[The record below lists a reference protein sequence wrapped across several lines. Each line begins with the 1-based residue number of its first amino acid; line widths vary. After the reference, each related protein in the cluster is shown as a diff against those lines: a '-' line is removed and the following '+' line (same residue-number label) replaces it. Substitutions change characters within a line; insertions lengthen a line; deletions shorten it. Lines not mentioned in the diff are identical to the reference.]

1 MLRPVIF
8 IGCGGSGTKAVRYVR
23 DAVLRRLEHCGW
35 KHGMPDAWQF
45 IGLDTLTVQESPTE
59 IPTIP
64 AADFLSLSG
73 SFDTYKGLWEALTAQ
88 YPTGDPN
95 SGARLL
101 CGWLPD
107 PRAVA
112 IPLRDGAG
120 KNRGIGRAAGL
131 LTLEHA
137 LLGRLKTAF
146 QRAAAGGPLLR
157 EVGTYLGI
165 EAEIGGETAA
175 PLVTV
180 CSSMAGGTGAGVVL
194 DVIDLVRACDPAGG
208 HPALVLFTND
218 IFDLPDSQPMAANSL
233 GLMSEMLAAYW
244 SERGELES
252 PLRTGAVQDPGS
264 GPHSIFLV
272 GRYSQSGADL
282 GVTAE
287 VYRAAGEALSTW
299 VVDGAVQERIH
310 NFTNVNWRASAK
322 SNSGGYPFS
331 QEHQYGAVSSF
342 GAAKVTVGRDRFSLW
357 SEHLLA
363 REVLESLSRGHLRL
377 SHFAERSPDDT
388 EQEVIDKAG
397 RRHAEDIHQ
406 GRHSGPRPP
415 GSRTRGCASAPE
427 AFAPEDQMREIRTK
441 VRAELEFPSPPAS
454 GDRWRDLLRR
464 RGGEQADKWS
474 LRAESQ
480 QEGDL
485 DWCEAMLTATC
496 RSVSEAAA
504 LASLDVAAAALGHV
518 INEINPAEVN
528 RVRKR
533 AQGDDRQYRQR
544 VEAALNSLG
553 AHDGDL
559 AGDSPQVREAAES
572 IAQGVAFRWRSLRL
586 RAAADAMEA
595 AGSQVCGAI
604 RRAVQAARAEAGI
617 ALSEDD
623 VKGWPTAVDDI
634 AKRYLPS
641 TVELPLEKHDAWPR
655 LIGELSAEADPGSVS
670 YGNRSTDPLRYRLI
684 AGDSETPPLVQPGRH
699 RRWQPGQH
707 ADVVCHAGAQDIEE
721 RVRTWTRRPGAKFN
735 RVVSEGLRSY
745 LAETDPDTG
754 ERRTDHPRRMEVFRE
769 QLGHAKQASDPLMR
783 IDRDIYTLTNSNE
796 LEPFLTVCSQF
807 PFGEDHPAEEAARS
821 IIGEASYAASVQ
833 DTSSVL
839 VSSYITSPIYPM
851 AVKSFTEPV
860 AEALQDS
867 RDPAQRSSNFWMW
880 RRGRTLEAFVPLP
893 REALRAMISGFAVA
907 RLCGYITA
915 DPTKQIRITA
925 AAEEAGFPWPLLT
938 TLRNYDDLL
947 AALLEGFSLAFGT
960 VGSNGMSVYEGYT
973 RLHDLGLPSL
983 RGRIHDD
990 LRELLE
996 SGNPPHPVVEAETPK
1011 AVGDDPKERRATA
1024 VRYLD
1029 DNLEYFRQQHPD
1041 AMTEHKMRGIDGSAE
1056 SGAMTTELVPIYL
1069 ECYGTLRD
1077 LLSDR
1082 SLTGSVI

>member
-35 KHGMPDAWQF
+35 DRGMPDAWQF

-73 SFDTYKGLWEALTAQ
+73 TFDTYRGLWEALTARH
-88 YPTGDPN
+88 PTGDPN
-95 SGARLL
+95 LGARLL

-107 PRAVA
+107 PRAVN

-120 KNRGIGRAAGL
+120 QNRGIGRAAGL
-131 LTLEHA
+131 LSLKHA
-137 LLGRLKTAF
+137 LLGRLRTAF

-194 DVIDLVRACDPAGG
+194 DVVDLVRACDPAGG

-218 IFDLPDSQPMAANSL
+218 IFDLPDSRPMAANSL

-244 SERGELES
+244 SEPGEIKS
-252 PLRTGAVQDPGS
+252 PLRIGTVQDPGS

-282 GVTAE
+282 GDTAE
-287 VYRAAGEALSTW
+287 VYRASGEALSTW

-310 NFTNVNWRASAK
+310 NFINVNWRNSAK
-322 SNSGGYPFS
+322 SNHGGYPFGR
-331 QEHQYGAVSSF
+331 EHQYGAVSSF

-357 SEHLLA
+357 AEHLLA

-388 EQEVIDKAG
+388 DQELVDKAG
-397 RRHAEDIHQ
+397 RRHAEDINQ
-406 GRHSGPRPP
+406 GRHSGPSPA
-415 GSRTRGCASAPE
+415 GSDARGCASAPE
-427 AFAPEDQMREIRTK
+427 AFAPEHEMREVRAR
-441 VRAELEFPSPPAS
+441 VRAELEFPSPPATS
-454 GDRWRDLLRR
+454 DRWRDLLRR
-464 RGGEQADKWS
+464 RGSEQADKWS
-474 LRAESQ
+474 QRAESK
-480 QEGDL
+480 QERDL
-485 DWCEAMLTATC
+485 DWCEAMLVATC
-496 RSVSEAAA
+496 RSVSEVAAS
-504 LASLDVAAAALGHV
+504 ASLDVAAAALGHV

-528 RVRKR
+528 RVLEM
-533 AQGDDRQYRQR
+533 AQSDDSKYRQR
-544 VEAALNSLG
+544 VEAALSGLD

-559 AGDSPQVREAAES
+559 AGDSPQVREAADS
-572 IAQGVAFRWRSLRL
+572 VAQGVAFRWRSLRR
-586 RAAADAMEA
+586 RAAADSMKA
-595 AGSQVCGAI
+595 AGDQVFGAI
-604 RRAVQAARAEAGI
+604 QRAVQAARAEAGI
-617 ALSEDD
+617 AMEGDD
-623 VKGWPTAVDDI
+623 VKGWPTAVNDI

-641 TVELPLEKHDAWPR
+641 TVELPLESHGAWPQ
-655 LIGELSAEADPGSVS
+655 LIGELSAEADPGGVS

-684 AGDSETPPLVQPGRH
+684 AGDGEMAPLVRPGKQP
-699 RRWQPGQH
+699 RWQPGQH
-707 ADVVCHAGAQDIEE
+707 ADVVCHAGSQDIEE
-721 RVRTWTRRPGAKFN
+721 RVRGWTRQPGAKFN
-735 RVVSEGLRSY
+735 RVIGEGLRSY

-754 ERRTDHPRRMEVFRE
+754 ERRTDHARRMEVFRE
-769 QLGHAKQASDPLMR
+769 QLGNARQASDPLMR
-783 IDRDIYTLTNSNE
+783 IDRDVYTLTNSNE

-839 VSSYITSPIYPM
+839 ISSYVKSPTYPM
-851 AVKSFTEPV
+851 AVKSFTDPV

-867 RDPAQRSSNFWMW
+867 LDQAQRSSDFWMW
-880 RRGRTLEAFVPLP
+880 RRGRTLEAFVPVP
-893 REALRAMISGFAVA
+893 RETLRAMISGFAVA

-915 DPTKQIRITA
+915 DPTKQITITA
-925 AAEEAGFPWPLLT
+925 AADEARFPWPLLT
-938 TLRNYDDLL
+938 TLRNYDDLV
-947 AALLEGFSLAFGT
+947 AALLEGFSLTFGL
-960 VGSNGMSVYEGYT
+960 VGSGGMKVYECYT

-990 LRELLE
+990 LQSLLE
-996 SGNPPHPVVEAETPK
+996 SGAPPHATAGDETPK
-1011 AVGDDPKERRATA
+1011 ATGDTAARRRTAA
-1024 VRYLD
+1024 VRYLEV
-1029 DNLEYFRQQHPD
+1029 NLEYFRQQRPD
-1041 AMTEHKMRGIDGSAE
+1041 ATTEHMMRGIDGSAE
-1056 SGAMTTELVPIYL
+1056 SGAMTTELAPIYI
-1069 ECYGTLRD
+1069 ECYQALRD

-1082 SLTGSVI
+1082 SQTGSVI